1 MRKKEF
7 AARVW
12 SKLIAFEKQHGL
24 LRQGDSVLAAVSG
37 GPDSVCLAHYLAQQG
52 RRKGFK
58 LHLLHIHHGLRGKD
72 ADGDAAFVRKLGD
85 ELGAGVQVVHVAVR
99 ERAKRRGKGIEDAAR
114 ELRYGA
120 LEDSARRLGANKVA
134 AGHQLDDQAET
145 VLLQLVRGS
154 RLETLAG
161 MAPRRALGDFELIR
175 PLLPLSRADVLAY
188 LKVHSL
194 KHRVDK
200 TNADPRF
207 TRNWLRRRVLPLL
220 EKGNPKVRERLAS
233 LAEEVRALTDRRS

>member
-12 SKLIAFEKQHGL
+12 SKLMAFEKQQGL
-24 LRQGDSVLAAVSG
+24 LKQGDSVLAAVSG
-37 GPDSVCLAHYLAQQG
+37 GPDSVCLAHYLTQQS
-52 RRKGFK
+52 RRKSFK
-58 LHLLHIHHGLRGKD
+58 LNLLHIHHGLRGKAAD
-72 ADGDAAFVRKLGD
+72 ADAAFVRKLG
-85 ELGAGVQVVHVAVR
+85 EGLGVNVKVIEVAVR
-99 ERAKRRGKGIEDAAR
+99 ERAQRRGKGLEDAAR

-120 LEDSARRLGANKVA
+120 LEDCARKLGANKVA
-134 AGHQLDDQAET
+134 TGHQLDDQAET

-161 MAPRRALGDFELIR
+161 MAPRRALGDALLIR

-188 LKVHSL
+188 LEVHSL
-194 KHRVDK
+194 KHRVDR

-220 EKGNPKVRERLAS
+220 AKGNPRIRERLSA
-233 LAEEVRALTDRRS
+233 LAAEVRLLTAR

>member
-12 SKLIAFEKQHGL
+12 SKLMAFEKQQGL
-24 LRQGDSVLAAVSG
+24 LKQGDSVLAAVSG
-37 GPDSVCLAHYLAQQG
+37 GPDSVCLAHYLTQQS
-52 RRKGFK
+52 RRKSFK
-58 LHLLHIHHGLRGKD
+58 LNLLHIHHGLRGKAAD
-72 ADGDAAFVRKLGD
+72 ADAAFVRKLG
-85 ELGAGVQVVHVAVR
+85 EGLGVNVKVIEVAVR
-99 ERAKRRGKGIEDAAR
+99 ERAQRRGKGLEDAAASC
-114 ELRYGA
+114 YGP
-120 LEDSARRLGANKVA
+120 EIARKLGANKVA
-134 AGHQLDDQAET
+134 TGHQLDDQAET

-161 MAPRRALGDFELIR
+161 MAPRRALGDALLIR

-188 LKVHSL
+188 LEVLSL
-194 KHRVDK
+194 KHRVDR

-220 EKGNPKVRERLAS
+220 AKGNPRIRERLSA
-233 LAEEVRALTDRRS
+233 LAAEVRLLTAR